1 MYQKLIHTDNIKKLP
16 IPQDA
21 WLIFQAS
28 NHEIIRLDLKPGEDI
43 EKHVNDWR
51 IIFYVLEGSGRITV
65 DEEDIFIKAHQTIA
79 VESGRQRAWQNDSD
93 CTLKLLVI
101 KTRETI

>member
-1 MYQKLIHTDNIKKLP
+1 MYQKLIDKDYLKKLP

-28 NHEIIRLDLKPGEDI
+28 NHEIIRLDLKPGEEI
-43 EKHVNDWR
+43 KKHVNDWR
-51 IIFYVLEGSGRITV
+51 IIFYVLEGSGRITI
-65 DEEDIFIKAHQTIA
+65 DKEDISMTAHQTIA
-79 VESGRQRAWQNDSD
+79 VESGRVREWQNDGH

-101 KTRETI
+101 KTREKI